1 MELGRS
7 DSRRMEG
14 QPRGAQAL
22 HRRHVGTERVGRAD
36 RTRRPHLARRGH
48 ERRMSTLDY
57 QRFADGAQLAEA
69 LAASVAGNLAQAIV
83 ARGHALLAVSG
94 GKTPLRFFQS
104 LSQQSLDWSKVV
116 ITPVDERWV
125 PANDARSNEAFV
137 RANLLQGRA
146 AAARFA
152 PLYQAGIATPEEG
165 VHAVSARVAMLD
177 LPFDALVL
185 GMGEDGHT
193 ASFFPGGDKL
203 AEAIDPNGAAL
214 ILPMR
219 APGAGEPRITL
230 TLPAILDS
238 RAIYLHIEGER

>member
-1 MELGRS
+1 
-7 DSRRMEG
+7 
-14 QPRGAQAL
+14 
-22 HRRHVGTERVGRAD
+22 
-36 RTRRPHLARRGH
+36 
-48 ERRMSTLDY
+48 MSTLDY
-57 QRFADGAQLAEA
+57 QRFADGAQLADA
-69 LAASVAGNLAQAIV
+69 LAVAVADNLAQAIAV
-83 ARGHALLAVSG
+83 RGHALLAVSG
-94 GKTPLRFFQS
+94 GKTPQRFFHA
-104 LSQQSLDWSKVV
+104 LSQQSLDWTKVV
-116 ITPVDERWV
+116 ATLVDERWV

-165 VHAVSARVAMLD
+165 VHAVSARIAMLD

-203 AEAIDPNGAAL
+203 AEAIDPNGHAL

-238 RAIYLHIEGER
+238 RAIYLHIEGERKREVLESARYVAATNRAYPISAVLGNARTPVRVYWCP